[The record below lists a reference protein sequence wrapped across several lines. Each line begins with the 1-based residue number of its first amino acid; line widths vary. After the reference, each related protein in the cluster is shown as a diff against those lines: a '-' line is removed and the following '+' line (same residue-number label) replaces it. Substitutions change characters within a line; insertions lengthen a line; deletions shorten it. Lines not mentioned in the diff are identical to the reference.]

1 MKTSQSIIGTVV
13 PLGME
18 TKMSDQP
25 KNRLGD
31 GHHVQLDRADTLQV
45 EMQAL
50 LQEQAEIFRE
60 PKRRSTPG
68 LRAARRR
75 WRFAFGR
82 YKR

>member
-1 MKTSQSIIGTVV
+1 
-13 PLGME
+13 LGA
-18 TKMSDQP
+18 
-25 KNRLGD
+25 

>member
-1 MKTSQSIIGTVV
+1 
-13 PLGME
+13 ME

-25 KNRLGD
+25 KNRLGVS
-31 GHHVQLDRADTLQV
+31 HLVPLERADALQV

-60 PKRRSTPG
+60 PKRRFTPG

>member
-1 MKTSQSIIGTVV
+1 
-13 PLGME
+13 
-18 TKMSDQP
+18 MSEQP
-25 KNRLGD
+25 KTGLGA
-31 GHHVQLDRADTLQV
+31 GQLVTLDRADTLQV

-50 LQEQAEIFRE
+50 LQEHAEIFRE

-68 LRAARRR
+68 LRAAKRR